1 MVCAND
7 VQKTENPSFNKVV
20 PSRENKTCPAKT
32 LAVFSPIS
40 EHPLVMISDLLL
52 AFYRV
57 VHGRLHL
64 PGAGWL
70 LRRFAPMLPGL
81 QAYPFLVP
89 EVGVALLD
97 FREAEAFGM
106 VNLLL
111 GDMSNDA
118 NWYRCLEAAL
128 QPGDVFWDVGANI
141 GTVSGHFAHPRFK
154 LSSLHAFEPNPVP
167 LKTLQSLFSA
177 NSRCI
182 VHPFGL
188 GDKDQEIALNLSS
201 VGSSLGSMARD
212 LHEGKQI
219 KVQVRCGDTM
229 RCELRLPAP
238 NVMKIDVEGFEP
250 SVFAGLAETIA
261 EHRPIIF
268 FEHIYL
274 SDEQVKALIPKN
286 YLIFFIQDDGSIE
299 TNFSVRRAGHDA
311 IIVPAEKIGRVK
323 LEPAVPDRNRVVK

>member
-1 MVCAND
+1 
-7 VQKTENPSFNKVV
+7 
-20 PSRENKTCPAKT
+20 
-32 LAVFSPIS
+32 
-40 EHPLVMISDLLL
+40 MISGLFV

-70 LRRFAPMLPGL
+70 LRRLAPVLPGL
-81 QAYPFLVP
+81 QAYPFPVP

-97 FREAEAFGM
+97 FREIEAFGM
-106 VNLLL
+106 VNLSL
-111 GDMSNDA
+111 GEMCNDT
-118 NWYRCLEAAL
+118 NWYRCLAAAL

-141 GTVSGHFAHPRFK
+141 GTVAGYLAHPRFK
-154 LSSLHAFEPNPVP
+154 LSSLHAFEPNPGP
-167 LKTLQSLFSA
+167 LKTLQSLFA
-177 NSRCI
+177 TNSRVA

-188 GDKDQEIALNLSS
+188 GDQDQTITMNLSS
-201 VGSSLGSMARD
+201 VGSSVGSMARD

-219 KVQVRCGDTM
+219 KVQVRRGDAM
-229 RCELRLPAP
+229 RRELRLPAP
-238 NVMKIDVEGFEP
+238 TVMKIDVEGFEP

-286 YLIFFIQDDGSIE
+286 YLHFFIQDDGSIQ
-299 TNFSVRRAGHDA
+299 TDFSVRHGGHDV
-311 IIVPAEKIGRVK
+311 IIVPAEKSGRVK
-323 LEPAVPDRNRVVK
+323 FEPAMPDRDRAVK